1 MGVSQPSPA
10 DMSRPDRQ
18 DGPQIYAPPPLFPH
32 LRAALKWVV
41 LPGLVVAA
49 AFWLLDGPERAE
61 RDRRTPESQPRHQAQ
76 AVQKPKLQSS
86 EVPSARPSP
95 AAPPASTA
103 AGAWPAFIPAWA
115 GPALDSARRQAD
127 AQGPGQTLPWTS
139 RDLGGFITL
148 VNQEASCRRYRV
160 TTNSGQALVNLG
172 FAEFCGR

>member
-1 MGVSQPSPA
+1 MGISQRSPA

-49 AFWLLDGPERAE
+49 AFWLLDGPEPAD
-61 RDRRTPESQPRHQAQ
+61 RDRRTPESQARHQAQ
-76 AVQKPKLQSS
+76 VVQKPKLQSHDI
-86 EVPSARPSP
+86 PTARPSP

-103 AGAWPAFIPAWA
+103 GGTWPAFIPASA
-115 GPALDSARRQAD
+115 GPALESARQRAD
-127 AQGPGQTLPWTS
+127 AQGLGQTLPWTS

-148 VNQEASCRRYRV
+148 VNQDVRCRRYRV
-160 TTNSGQALVNLG
+160 TTNNGQSLVNLG